1 MKTLK
6 TIVDG
11 KTDQSTPQWI
21 EVKVSHLMHPYFRLV
36 TLGDC
41 FQEKVFLV
49 KHWTQK
55 TNRFWVHCK
64 KWICFLVDHWTQKT
78 NRF

>member
-11 KTDQSTPQWI
+11 KIDQAAPQWI

-36 TLGDC
+36 MFSKFVILKFYYFHIEC
-41 FQEKVFLV
+41 RAMFKVKAMSV
-49 KHWTQK
+49 AIMSYIGCGT
-55 TNRFWVHCK
+55 
-64 KWICFLVDHWTQKT
+64 
-78 NRF
+78 

>member
-11 KTDQSTPQWI
+11 KIDQAAPQWI

-36 TLGDC
+36 MFSKFVQLLT
-41 FQEKVFLV
+41 
-49 KHWTQK
+49 
-55 TNRFWVHCK
+55 
-64 KWICFLVDHWTQKT
+64 II
-78 NRF
+78 